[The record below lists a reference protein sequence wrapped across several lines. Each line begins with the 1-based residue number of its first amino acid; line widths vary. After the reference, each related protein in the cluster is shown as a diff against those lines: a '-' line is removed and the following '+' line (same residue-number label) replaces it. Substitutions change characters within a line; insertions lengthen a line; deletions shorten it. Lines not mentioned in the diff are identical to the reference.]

1 MTALL
6 TGLRILDLTHH
17 VAGPVAATLFADY
30 GADVIKVERPWGGD
44 PARTR
49 GPFQGDLPHPERSGL
64 FLHLNTSKRGITL
77 NLRHETGR
85 AIFRELA
92 AGADAVIESFRPGA
106 MDRLGI
112 GYEAL
117 SALQPRLVLTSI
129 SNFGQDGPYRDFRA
143 GEITEY
149 AMGGPMFA
157 TGYPGRE
164 PMKLGGSVVQ
174 SHAGQAAA
182 LATVIALFGVDH
194 AERGDHLDVS
204 IMETQAAGQDRRA
217 TMLIAYQF
225 IGHVNGRAR
234 RPGALGGGVRPCAD
248 GYFSVA
254 AQAHW
259 FPIVMDMVGHPELAE
274 DPRFAT
280 VEARNRVE
288 AAEELEPYILPWWM
302 ERGMRDIWREAQSR
316 KLLSGPV
323 YSSRDTIEDPYF
335 RQRRYWETI
344 SHPAAGAIEYPG
356 RPFRVHTMDRQ
367 PRRAAPTLGQHNEEV
382 LCGELG
388 FSRRDLGRLRAAG
401 VI

>member
-6 TGLRILDLTHH
+6 TGLRVLDLTHH
-17 VAGPVAATLFADY
+17 VAGPVAAKLLADY

-92 AGADAVIESFRPGA
+92 AGADAVIESFRPGT

-182 LATVIALFGVDH
+182 LATVIALFGVDD
-194 AERGDHLDVS
+194 AGRGDHLDVS
-204 IMETQAAGQDRRA
+204 IMETQAAGQDRRS

-274 DPRFAT
+274 DPRYKDRGDRIENGAEVNAILDEWARTLTKQEIFDACRDVGCPVAPFAD
-280 VEARNRVE
+280 
-288 AAEELEPYILPWWM
+288 AEEIATSPQLE
-302 ERGMRDIWREAQSR
+302 ERGFFQEIDHPQAGRFHYPTA
-316 KLLSGPV
+316 
-323 YSSRDTIEDPYF
+323 PYKMSETPWSA
-335 RQRRYWETI
+335 RR
-344 SHPAAGAIEYPG
+344 PAPL
-356 RPFRVHTMDRQ
+356 
-367 PRRAAPTLGQHNEEV
+367 LGQHNADV
-382 LCGELG
+382 L
-388 FSRRDLGRLRAAG
+388 SGRLGLSGEELTMLRANG